1 MSMQEVCYSG
11 TEVQFD
17 ADMDEIVRR
26 MLLYIDDD
34 LSLPTGK
41 TLSEEPHARGNYV
54 KEMMNTMR
62 SLWTFR
68 FNTRARTYQP
78 AGPVARDYG
87 T

>member
-17 ADMDEIVRR
+17 ADIDEITRR
-26 MLLYIDDD
+26 LLFYVDND
-34 LSLPTGK
+34 LSLPVGK
-41 TLSEEPHARGNYV
+41 TLSEEPHARGDYA
-54 KEMMNTMR
+54 KEIINAMR
-62 SLWTFR
+62 SLWIFR

-78 AGPVARDYG
+78 AGPVAKDYG